1 MTTPFTHNNVFFT
14 ANLQYKF
21 LRGNL
26 PDTLFRKGKSL
37 LVDVSIL
44 LVLSLFSLAKVSKI
58 IMLAE
63 YDVAGLDYVDSDVGT
78 MSRNPVTVID
88 IVGKH
93 YAKLP

>member
-1 MTTPFTHNNVFFT
+1 MTAPFTHNNVFFT

-21 LRGNL
+21 LRVNL

-63 YDVAGLDYVDSDVGT
+63 YDVAGLDYVDSDIGT

-93 YAKLP
+93 YAKLS

>member
-1 MTTPFTHNNVFFT
+1 MTAPFTNNNVFFT
-14 ANLQYKF
+14 ANLQYKY
-21 LRGNL
+21 LRVNL

-63 YDVAGLDYVDSDVGT
+63 YDVAGLDYVDSDIGA
-78 MSRNPVTVID
+78 MSGHPVTVID
-88 IVGKH
+88 IVGKNDT
-93 YAKLP
+93 KLP